1 MRTIDRE
8 AAGALLRKLVGGE
21 NGLRLDHPIV
31 RAVTEARVPGEGYS
45 SCADLPHALR
55 YLLGLRDRVNRVEA
69 GNYQYGARTLGWLC
83 ERGRVGS
90 VGHPCACVP
99 RPGDRLGTGDTLLL
113 EVGNAARTHACVVLE
128 QTADELV
135 TADYGQHPMRGQR
148 PEDIACQVRRR
159 ALRVVGGR
167 LHADGRPIDSWLPL
181 EDELGWARSQGS
193 LVDPLDLD
201 AWLLRHAPTKPPA
214 PGRLQRP
221 TLRRGASGAL
231 VKALQVALGLKADG
245 IFGPVTE
252 AAVRAAQAEGGL
264 VVDGVVGPKT
274 WARVDAL
281 LALL

>member
-1 MRTIDRE
+1 MDRD
-8 AAGALLRKLVGGE
+8 AIGSLVRLLVGGDE
-21 NGLRLDHPIV
+21 GRRLDSHVV

-55 YLLGLRDRVNRVEA
+55 YLLGLRDRVNRHEA
-69 GNYQYGARTLGWLC
+69 GSYLPGSRTMAWLC
-83 ERGRVGS
+83 ARARVGAS
-90 VGHPCACVP
+90 GHPCAVAP
-99 RPGDRLGTGDTLLL
+99 KSADRFGAGDTLLL
-113 EVGNAARTHACVVLE
+113 DVGNAARTHACVVLE

-193 LVDPLDLD
+193 LVDPMDLD